1 MHRNKHKEEAKI
13 GIKRIRPQ
21 MRDQENS
28 PEEDINEMEV
38 SNLSDT
44 EFRVMI
50 IRILNS
56 MTKNIETIKKDQ

>member
-1 MHRNKHKEEAKI
+1 MGRQRN
-13 GIKRIRPQ
+13 RLQ
-21 MRDQENS
+21 MKDQENS

-50 IRILNS
+50 IRILNN
-56 MTKNIETIKKDQ
+56 MKKDIDTTKKD